1 VNAASLAGNWVDHLR
16 DHSMCPRMPT
26 KGVVKIEQR
35 NVQLSVSLEIHL
47 RESAFDGTTF
57 SPEAMSYR
65 QT

>member
-1 VNAASLAGNWVDHLR
+1 
-16 DHSMCPRMPT
+16 MPT